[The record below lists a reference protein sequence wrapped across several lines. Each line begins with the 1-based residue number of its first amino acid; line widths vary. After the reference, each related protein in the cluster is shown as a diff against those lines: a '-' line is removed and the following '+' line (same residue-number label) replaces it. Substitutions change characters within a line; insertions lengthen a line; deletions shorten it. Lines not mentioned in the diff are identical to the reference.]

1 MSTVAT
7 PDSRPPMS
15 APPNITQLLVA
26 WSQGD
31 QAALE
36 ALTPLVH
43 HELHRLATRFMA
55 GERPGHLLQPTA
67 LVNEAYLRLVD
78 ASRVEWQNRA
88 HFFAVSAQVM
98 RRILVDLARA
108 HHRDKRGGNLARVS
122 LDEALVIAHETPG
135 PDLIALDDAL
145 ESLAVFDARKS
156 KVVELRYFGGL
167 SVSETAAVLG
177 ISQVTVMR
185 DWALAKVWLLRQM
198 DRRE

>member
-1 MSTVAT
+1 MDESVG
-7 PDSRPPMS
+7 
-15 APPNITQLLVA
+15 ITGLLLA
-26 WSQGD
+26 WNKGD
-31 QAALE
+31 ERALQD
-36 ALTPLVH
+36 LMPLVH
-43 HELHRLATRFMA
+43 DELHRLAHAYMRREPA
-55 GERPGHLLQPTA
+55 GHPLQTTA

-88 HFFAVSAQVM
+88 HFFAVSARVM

-177 ISQVTVMR
+177 ISQITVMR